1 MFMFWVIKTCFQNY
15 FIQVE
20 NKLLKHYLEIFK
32 EQLFFIFVK
41 NIETKTPPNA
51 EVDKFI
57 YVIIMMV
64 FISMGSNKYDV
75 IITVIITLMSE

>member
-1 MFMFWVIKTCFQNY
+1 MFWVIKTCFQNY
-15 FIQVE
+15 YIQVE

-64 FISMGSNKYDV
+64 SYQWVV
-75 IITVIITLMSE
+75 IIWCHNNGDNNLMSE